1 MTIRTVAAAMLT
13 LAAVTPS
20 SAAAAASY
28 AAAAAPGNDGAASHV
43 VVDSYAGRS
52 GYQRPVADH
61 CTPRRHVVGWTS
73 YSRRVV
79 RRDYTGY

>member
-28 AAAAAPGNDGAASHV
+28 AAAAPGNDGAASHV

-52 GYQRPVADH
+52 GYQRPIAGH
-61 CTPRRHVVGWTS
+61 CAPRRHVVGWTS